1 MPPRDKKYVPLESA
15 PWIEDPDEPDR
26 MSDEEIA
33 RMAEGIA
40 KAFPE
45 LVKPKPPKDNDGGNF

>member
-1 MPPRDKKYVPLESA
+1 MAPRDKKYVPLESA

-26 MSDEEIA
+26 MTDEEID
-33 RMAEGIA
+33 RMVEGIA

-45 LVKPKPPKDNDGGNF
+45 LVKGRGDKR

>member
-1 MPPRDKKYVPLESA
+1 MARDKKYVPLESA

-26 MSDEEIA
+26 MTSEQIA
-33 RMAEGIA
+33 RMVEGIA

-45 LVKPKPPKDNDGGNF
+45 LVKDQQKPK

>member
-26 MSDEEIA
+26 MTSEEID
-33 RMAEGIA
+33 RMVEGIA

-45 LVKPKPPKDNDGGNF
+45 LVKDQRKK